1 MLDFKIFH
9 ISAISFAFDG
19 LLLRIHSISSYTHTH
34 TADFQHAFS
43 IHFIFIINKRR
54 DTSSHP
60 NAECLSIEW
69 SPHLSNR
76 YKCYKNSTKFLN
88 IFSISVGFCSGNSCC
103 RQDIVK
109 SVFCQFDGWKNRTFF
124 RSSTPYQKK
133 RVEWMQN
140 WCCIGYKQIAKQRTF
155 KARCVLT
162 DFIATNANVSHLIR
176 LINIE
181 IVPCAMRNK
190 CRLDRTERS
199 FRYSVSRTHSFV
211 CAPGCQECPA
221 WKMFSTHWNK
231 IYNYKKCH
239 QVRAIHKIIIF
250 LMSAHNQY

>member
-1 MLDFKIFH
+1 MIPLPIQMQNACQLNDRRICLTVINVIKI
-9 ISAISFAFDG
+9 
-19 LLLRIHSISSYTHTH
+19 RPN
-34 TADFQHAFS
+34 FS
-43 IHFIFIINKRR
+43 IYLAFQLVFVLEILAVDK
-54 DTSSHP
+54 TS
-60 NAECLSIEW
+60 
-69 SPHLSNR
+69 
-76 YKCYKNSTKFLN
+76 LN
-88 IFSISVGFCSGNSCC
+88 QFSANLMDEKIAL
-103 RQDIVK
+103 
-109 SVFCQFDGWKNRTFF
+109 FF
-124 RSSTPYQKK
+124 RWSTPYQKK